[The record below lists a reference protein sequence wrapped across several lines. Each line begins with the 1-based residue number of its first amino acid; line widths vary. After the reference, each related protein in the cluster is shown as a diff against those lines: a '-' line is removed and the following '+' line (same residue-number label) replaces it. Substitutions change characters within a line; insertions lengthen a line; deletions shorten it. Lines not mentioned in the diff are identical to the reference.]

1 MASKRVAG
9 ICYIKLDGAQ
19 LDVSGGIE
27 CPVQD
32 TKKEIVM
39 STSGPSGY
47 KEEAVEQYIKLTAI
61 FKDDFPMAAV
71 KSGTGMTVTAEFP
84 NGKTFTVSDAVCV
97 DDVTAKSADG
107 TIDLKFSGLK
117 GTWA

>member
-9 ICYIKLDGAQ
+9 ICYIKIDGVQ

-27 CPVQD
+27 CPLQE

-39 STSGPSGY
+39 SSTGPSGY
-47 KEEAVEQYIKLTAI
+47 KEEATEQYVKLTAI
-61 FKDDFPMAAV
+61 FKDNFPLDAV
-71 KSGTGMTVTAEFP
+71 TNGTGMTVTAEFP
-84 NGKTFTVSDAVCV
+84 NGKTYTLSDATCV
-97 DDVTAKSADG
+97 EDVIAKSADG
-107 TIDLKFSGLK
+107 TVDLKFSGLK

>member
-1 MASKRVAG
+1 MASTRVAG

-32 TKKEIVM
+32 TKKEMVM

-47 KEEAVEQYIKLTAI
+47 KEEATEQYIKLTAI
-61 FKDDFPMAAV
+61 FKSDFPMDSV
-71 KSGTGMTVTAEFP
+71 KSATNMTVTAEFP
-84 NGKTFTVSDAVCV
+84 NGKTYTLSDAVCV
-97 DDVTAKSADG
+97 DDIIAKSADG
-107 TIDLKFSGLK
+107 TVDLKFSGLK